1 MTRIGTLGANTAYI
15 ARIMDIQTRVQAEQV
30 QVTTGLKAQSYDGIA
45 SGTNTLINFQNEIA
59 GADTFI
65 ENNNV
70 QDTKLQAAST
80 AVTSVQKALKVFRDS
95 LASFK
100 QNNPKNELNIKNI
113 QKSAFETMQALQAD
127 LATNVNGQYLFS
139 GGRVSEVPVQLQAAS
154 LSEFQAMY
162 DGALRTAPTTRSADL
177 QDLKITN
184 LEAAA
189 ISFNGSNGV
198 ISPVQADAFKG
209 VYAGSRITI
218 SDSAATPPNN
228 GSFTVK
234 SKAMCDVT
242 GTPLAEG
249 SSTTSVISYG
259 DTPSTILA
267 AATSQLNFT
276 FAADGT
282 MKMTAD
288 TAGSLANL
296 TVGTKFTI
304 GPELYNG
311 AVTNGYEGSFEVISN
326 LNGVVNFKTDFGP
339 AKPESVASTDL
350 TFGIDGGAMANPAT
364 AGTLNFTTTTSTT
377 TGLTTVTLSAASGA
391 TVDFAGVSVGDQ
403 LSIGGTQF
411 HNGTFTVTD
420 ATATTVSFVINPE
433 GARIS
438 QFLPQTG
445 RTDPKIS
452 FYDSTASAQATLD
465 SSKFTSLSFSN
476 TGTKGE
482 RITAATAGAFL
493 DEGGNQKPAAGTIIT
508 LSSTTGVND
517 GVYKVVNNGG
527 DYLEIESVSL
537 TTESKST
544 TAKISSDTW
553 YKGDTLQLTHRVD
566 TNRTVEVA
574 AYASDPAFE
583 KAMRALALIAQGVY
597 GTAGGLENHQERIAQ
612 AQYLI
617 ADALE
622 NPAPGTP
629 PFGTEQAGDLRTVV
643 SKIDGTRKTISLKNE
658 KHEQFKGFLGQRVID
673 ISQID
678 KTEAATK
685 MLADQTALEASYQ
698 TLAQVRN
705 LTLLNYLK

>member
-1 MTRIGTLGANTAYI
+1 MTRIGTLGASTAYI
-15 ARIMDIQTRVQAEQV
+15 SRILDIQTRVQAEQV
-30 QVTTGLKAQSYDGIA
+30 QVTSGLKSQTYDGIA
-45 SGTNTLINFQNEIA
+45 SGTNTLINFQNEIS

-65 ENNNV
+65 GNNKV

-139 GGRVSEVPVQLQAAS
+139 GGRVSDVPVQLQAAS

-162 DGALRTAPTTRSADL
+162 DGYLRTAPTTRSADL
-177 QDLKITN
+177 QDMTITN
-184 LEAAA
+184 LEAGAM
-189 ISFNGSNGV
+189 SLNGSNG
-198 ISPVQADAFKG
+198 IITPVQADAFKG

-218 SDSAATPPNN
+218 SDSSASPPNN
-228 GSFTVK
+228 GDFTVK
-234 SKAMCDVT
+234 SKAICDIT

-249 SSTTSVISYG
+249 NSTINVISYG
-259 DTPSTILA
+259 DTPTNIL
-267 AATSQLNFT
+267 TTDTTQLNFA
-276 FAADGT
+276 FAPDGT
-282 MKMTAD
+282 MNMTAD
-288 TAGSLANL
+288 TAGSLSGL

-304 GPELYNG
+304 GPDLYNG
-311 AVTNGYEGSFEVISN
+311 GATSGYEGSYEVVSN
-326 LNGVVNFKTDFGP
+326 LNGVVNFKTNFDP
-339 AKPESVASTDL
+339 AKPESVSSTAL
-350 TFGIDGGAMANPAT
+350 TFGSDGGAMAHPAT
-364 AGTLNFTTTTSTT
+364 AGTLNFTTTTSNT
-377 TGLTTVTLSAASGA
+377 TGLTTVTLSAAAGA
-391 TVDFAGVSVGDQ
+391 TVDFTGVSVGDQ

-420 ATATTVSFVINPE
+420 ATATTLSFVINPE
-433 GARIS
+433 GVRVS

-445 RTDPKIS
+445 RTDPKVT
-452 FYDSTASAQATLD
+452 FYDSNAGAQATLD
-465 SSKFTSLSFSN
+465 SADFTSLSFSP

-482 RITAATAGAFL
+482 RITAAKAGAFL
-493 DEGGNQKPAAGTIIT
+493 DEGGNQKPAVGTIIT
-508 LSSTTGVND
+508 LGSTTGVND

-544 TAKISSDTW
+544 TTKISSDTW
-553 YKGDTLQLTHRVD
+553 YKGDTLQLQHRVD
-566 TNRTVEVA
+566 TDRTVDVA

-583 KAMRALALIAQGVY
+583 KAMRALALIAQGTY
-597 GTAGGLENHQERIAQ
+597 GSPGGLENHQERIAQ

-622 NPAPGTP
+622 SPAPGTP
-629 PFGTEQAGDLRTVV
+629 PFGTEKAGDLRTVAAQ
-643 SKIDGTRKTISLKNE
+643 IDGTRKTISLKNE

-705 LTLLNYLK
+705 LNLLQYLK